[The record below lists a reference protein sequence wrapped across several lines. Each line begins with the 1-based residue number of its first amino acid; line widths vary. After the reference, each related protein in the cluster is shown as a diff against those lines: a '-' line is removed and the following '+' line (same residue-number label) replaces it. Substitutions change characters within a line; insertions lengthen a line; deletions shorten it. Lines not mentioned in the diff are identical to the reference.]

1 MMNIPSECMINNFNP
16 NHAMILKECGQK
28 LWVRAGHPGVEEPD
42 HRHRRLLPSRAPRL
56 GREQQAAATH
66 QCDELTPLNIEH
78 WGLPPRCALSAAD
91 WVCPVFRTLS
101 LLLGG

>member
-42 HRHRRLLPSRAPRL
+42 HRHRRLLPSRRKRPRS
-56 GREQQAAATH
+56 RRATEKR
-66 QCDELTPLNIEH
+66 DEIASFHSITSSASVS
-78 WGLPPRCALSAAD
+78 RLSEILS
-91 WVCPVFRTLS
+91 PSVFAVFKLITSSNLV
-101 LLLGG
+101 G